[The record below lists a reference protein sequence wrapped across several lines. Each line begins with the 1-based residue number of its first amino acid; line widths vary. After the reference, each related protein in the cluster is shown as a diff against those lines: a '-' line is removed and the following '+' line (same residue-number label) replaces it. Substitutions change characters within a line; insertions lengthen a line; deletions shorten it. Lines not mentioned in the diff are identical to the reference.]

1 MKECSIL
8 FVLHIETSHLIW
20 TENQMT
26 SFYMQCYNGLKWD
39 NVLENSPQNA
49 FSFHCLNKTKGIT
62 PLHSKTSTKKTI
74 HRYNSNNHIKRF
86 CEMNYLS
93 IWPESIAN
101 GNFNF
106 EKSNE
111 SNTLLRDYT
120 PPFPLSYLHII
131 EKTNN

>member
-8 FVLHIETSHLIW
+8 FVLHIETSNLIW

-74 HRYNSNNHIKRF
+74 HRYNSNNHIKKVLWNELFVNLTWKCCKRKF
-86 CEMNYLS
+86 QFWEVKWIKYSVERLYTS
-93 IWPESIAN
+93 ISIVILAHHRKN
-101 GNFNF
+101 
-106 EKSNE
+106 K
-111 SNTLLRDYT
+111 
-120 PPFPLSYLHII
+120 
-131 EKTNN
+131 